1 MNLND
6 TKSAYFAGKIS
17 KPQYIDAMYRLH
29 QHLFEYADFL
39 EDTDIGKIEITD
51 GDVIMTSRT
60 TGVKIRCAQQDKR
73 LAPLEILNFNFYE
86 KTDSD
91 MIFKLLT
98 NLTNQKEEEVSFFD
112 IGANVGWYTINL
124 AKNFEKVKFF
134 AFEPIPMTF
143 EKLKA
148 NVDLNLVNVNLHNFG
163 FSNQEQELNFYY
175 YPEGSGNASAANLSE
190 LDNVQIV
197 PCFVKKLDDFT
208 VEKSL
213 SVDFIKC
220 DVEGAELF
228 VYQGGIE
235 SLKRNKPIIFTEML
249 RKWSKKFN
257 YHPNT
262 IIDLLFGIGYRCF
275 TAKEDKLVEFFKM
288 DENTMETNFFFL
300 DSANHTAVIE
310 SLMLQV

>member
-1 MNLND
+1 MNLKN
-6 TKSAYFAGKIS
+6 TKSAYFAGQMS
-17 KPQYIDAMYRLH
+17 KPQYIDAMYQLH

-39 EDTDIGKIEITD
+39 ADTDIAKIEITD

-60 TGVKIRCAQQDKR
+60 TGVKIRCDQQDKR

-98 NLTNQKEEEVSFFD
+98 NLTNQKGEEVSFFD

-124 AKNFEKVKFF
+124 AKNLEKVNFF

-148 NVDLNLVNVNLHNFG
+148 NVELNLVNVNVHNFG

-190 LDNVQIV
+190 LDNVQTIA
-197 PCFVKKLDDFT
+197 CFVKKLDDFT
-208 VEKSL
+208 AENSL

-249 RKWSKKFN
+249 RKWSAKFN
-257 YHPNT
+257 YHPND

-275 TAKEDKLVEFFKM
+275 TAKADKLVEFVRM
-288 DENTMETNFFFL
+288 DENTIETNFFFL
-300 DSANHTAVIE
+300 HSVNHSAMIE
-310 SLMLQV
+310 SLALKV